1 MYLTDNGSCYIR
13 LELFVSSFAQYG
25 LQSLLMCADDKV
37 VHVLRHALRDLQ
49 IGVEHCTDLDS
60 AVQKLSHQRFEGVIV
75 DCTSQEIAAKI
86 LKGTHS
92 SPSNKRAITVAIID
106 GQSAL
111 KNAFELGA
119 HFVLF
124 KPISV
129 QRTKSSFRAVRA
141 LMKRERRRDA
151 RIAVELPIE
160 LHLGKPARIVK
171 CITADLS
178 ENGVAIRHK
187 VKLPQSFRVRFVL
200 PGTAAEMNCT
210 AEVAWENTQL
220 QGLRFRDLSDEGTK
234 QLKSWIARQ
243 LLETDAD
250 DPPVSCRLTDLSL
263 SACYLETESPFPVRT
278 RLQITM
284 KVRELEVQI
293 EGIVRIMHPGTGI
306 GAQFTPQTPQEKKRV
321 EDFIQALVNTEGAIP
336 EIEVGPDSI
345 DNGSAAFFA
354 QHTESDHDDSLLS
367 LLRTGVELPQ
377 EEFRAELRRQRR
389 SPGEVG

>member
-1 MYLTDNGSCYIR
+1 
-13 LELFVSSFAQYG
+13 
-25 LQSLLMCADDKV
+25 MCADDEV
-37 VHVLRHALRDLQ
+37 VHVLRRVLSDLQ
-49 IGVEHCTDLDS
+49 IGVVHCTDLDS
-60 AVQKLSHQRFEGVIV
+60 AVQKLTRQRFEGVIV

-111 KNAFELGA
+111 KKAFELGA

-124 KPISV
+124 KPISL
-129 QRTKSSFRAVRA
+129 QRTTSSFRAVRA

-151 RIAVELPIE
+151 RIAVELPVE
-160 LHLGKPARIVK
+160 LHLEKPSRIFK

-178 ENGVAIRHK
+178 ENGVAIRNRA
-187 VKLPQSFRVRFVL
+187 KLPRSFRVRFVL
-200 PGTAAEMNCT
+200 PGAASEIDCT
-210 AEVAWENTQL
+210 GEVAWENNRL
-220 QGLRFRDLSDEGTK
+220 QGLRLRDLPDETTK
-234 QLKSWIARQ
+234 RLKSWIARQ

-321 EDFIQALVNTEGAIP
+321 EDFIQALVNSEGAIP

-345 DNGSAAFFA
+345 DNSSAAFFA
-354 QHTESDHDDSLLS
+354 QYTESDHDDRLLS
-367 LLRTGVELPQ
+367 LLRTGAELPA

-389 SPGEVG
+389 SPEKWGN

>member
-1 MYLTDNGSCYIR
+1 MEAAA
-13 LELFVSSFAQYG
+13 LELFVSSLAQSG
-25 LQSLLMCADDKV
+25 LQSLLMCADDNV
-37 VHVLRHALRDLQ
+37 VHVLRHVLSDLQ

-60 AVQKLSHQRFEGVIV
+60 AVQKLNHQRFEGVIV

-92 SPSNKRAITVAIID
+92 SPSNKRAIAVAIID

-111 KNAFELGA
+111 KNAFNFGA

-124 KPISV
+124 KPISL

-151 RIAVELPIE
+151 RIAVELPVE
-160 LHLGKPARIVK
+160 LHLGKPPRILER
-171 CITADLS
+171 ITADLS
-178 ENGVAIRHK
+178 ENGVAITNK
-187 VKLPQSFRVRFVL
+187 AKLPESFRVRFVL
-200 PGTAAEMNCT
+200 PGTASEIDCN
-210 AEVAWENTQL
+210 AEVAWENNQL
-220 QGLRFRDLSDEGTK
+220 QGLRFRDLTDEATK
-234 QLKSWIARQ
+234 RLKSWIARQ

-263 SACYLETESPFPVRT
+263 SACYLETDSPFPVRT
-278 RLQITM
+278 RLQISM

-306 GAQFTPQTPQEKKRV
+306 GVQFTPQTPQEKKRV
-321 EDFIQALVNTEGAIP
+321 EEFIKALLNSEGAIP
-336 EIEVGPDSI
+336 EIQVEPDGI
-345 DNGSAAFFA
+345 DNSSAAFFA
-354 QHTESDHDDSLLS
+354 QHTESDHDDPLLS
-367 LLRTGVELPQ
+367 LLRTGAELSQ
-377 EEFRAELRRQRR
+377 KEFFSELRRQRR